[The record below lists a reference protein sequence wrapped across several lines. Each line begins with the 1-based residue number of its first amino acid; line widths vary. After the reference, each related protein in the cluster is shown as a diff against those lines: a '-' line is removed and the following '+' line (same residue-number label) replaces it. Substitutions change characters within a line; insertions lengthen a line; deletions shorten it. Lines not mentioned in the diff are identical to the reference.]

1 MTAPLNLASQ
11 PLRNER
17 LPALL
22 LSLAAVALVG
32 ITVRHAFVVWTLLP
46 SRTSA
51 LHREVEAQ
59 DAEVARLRT
68 EVATLR
74 APKPDPAAVKQWALV
89 KGLVDR
95 RAFSWT
101 DLFDRLEEVLP
112 PGVRLLSVAP
122 TVRDGDLRLELQA
135 LARSGEDALQ
145 FLGVLQQRRVRLL
158 QVPDQRRFDVVGFSN
173 ENPLP
178 GIRQPVD
185 SRQRRRV
192 LPHRSK

>member
-1 MTAPLNLASQ
+1 MNFPLNLASH

-22 LSLAAVALVG
+22 LGLAAVVLLG
-32 ITVRHAFVVWTLLP
+32 LTVRHAFVIRGLLP

-59 DAEVARLRT
+59 DAEASRLRT

-74 APKPDPAAVKQWALV
+74 GPKPDPTAVKQWALV

-122 TVRDGDLRLELQA
+122 VVRDGELRLELQA

-145 FLGVLQQRRVRLL
+145 FLGVLQKRPEFADANVLGL
-158 QVPDQRRFDVVGFSN
+158 DDGDEGTEVTYSMKYVPSARPAS
-173 ENPLP
+173 
-178 GIRQPVD
+178 
-185 SRQRRRV
+185 SREAR
-192 LPHRSK
+192 P

>member
-1 MTAPLNLASQ
+1 VTAPLNLATQ
-11 PLRNER
+11 PPRNER

-22 LSLAAVALVG
+22 LSLAAIALVG
-32 ITVRHAFVVWTLLP
+32 LTVRHAFVVWALLP

-68 EVATLR
+68 EVAALR

-122 TVRDGDLRLELQA
+122 TVRDGELRLELQA

-145 FLGVLQQRRVRLL
+145 FLGVLQKRPEFGDANVLGL
-158 QVPDQRRFDVVGFSN
+158 DDSDEGTQVTYTMKFVPSAR
-173 ENPLP
+173 PAP
-178 GIRQPVD
+178 
-185 SRQRRRV
+185 SREAR
-192 LPHRSK
+192 P

>member
-1 MTAPLNLASQ
+1 MSAPLNLASQ

-22 LSLAAVALVG
+22 LGLAAVVLAGV
-32 ITVRHAFVVWTLLP
+32 TVRHAFVVRGLLP

-51 LHREVEAQ
+51 LHREVEAL

-68 EVATLR
+68 EVAALR
-74 APKPDPAAVKQWALV
+74 GPKPDPGAVKRWALV

-122 TVRDGDLRLELQA
+122 TIHDGELRLELQA
-135 LARSGEDALQ
+135 LARRGEDALL
-145 FLGVLQQRRVRLL
+145 FLGVLEKRPEFADANVLGL
-158 QVPDQRRFDVVGFSN
+158 EDSEEGTKVTYTMKYVPSARPR
-173 ENPLP
+173 P
-178 GIRQPVD
+178 
-185 SRQRRRV
+185 SREAR
-192 LPHRSK
+192 P